1 MVITGASHC
10 EQVFKAKYN
19 GTYVAVKQLKRSDQ
33 IAIGDFRTE
42 MGTLRR
48 IHHPNAVQFLGA
60 CTRSH
65 PYIIVTELMSCS
77 LMTAFQLTFR
87 LTLRRQARPCSMD
100 TLLFALWS

>member
-1 MVITGASHC
+1 M
-10 EQVFKAKYN
+10 QVFKAKYN

-87 LTLRRQARPCSMD
+87 LTLRRQARPCCMD
-100 TLLFALWS
+100 TLLFGFWS